1 MKENKVYLDHILDC
15 INNILAYT
23 DGMDEDSF
31 YKNFMVQDAVV
42 RNFQIIGVATKR
54 INPDFNTSHPGVPWR
69 KMTAMRDKLVHDYFQ
84 VDLETVW
91 NTVVNDIASLL
102 IELKEI
108 HSKL

>member
-1 MKENKVYLDHILDC
+1 MKANKVYLDHILDC

-23 DGMDEDSF
+23 EGMSEESF

-42 RNFQIIGVATKR
+42 RNFEIIGEATKR
-54 INPDFNTSHPGVPWR
+54 ISPEFKKSFPHIPWK
-69 KMTAMRDKLVHDYFQ
+69 KMAGMRDKLIHDYVH
-84 VDLETVW
+84 VDIETVW
-91 NTVVNDIASLL
+91 DAKTKDLPSLL